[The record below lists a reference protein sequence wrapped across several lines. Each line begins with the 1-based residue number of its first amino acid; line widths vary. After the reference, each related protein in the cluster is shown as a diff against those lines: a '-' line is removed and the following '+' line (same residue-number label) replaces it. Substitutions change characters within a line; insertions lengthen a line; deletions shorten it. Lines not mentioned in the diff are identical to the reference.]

1 MNSHPVAIVGAGLAG
16 LGCALEL
23 QRRNIPFQLFEAS
36 DSPGGRVRTDSVDG
50 FLLDRG
56 FQVYLTAYPEGQ
68 QLLDYPSLRFGRFLP
83 GAMVR
88 LDGRFHRVMDPWR
101 EPFAALSQILNPVG
115 SMADKLL
122 VARLRASSLAGRPED
137 ILKRPESSSLQ
148 ALRRYGFS
156 PNMIDR
162 FFRPFFGGI
171 MLDSSL
177 AVSSRMLEYTFRMM
191 ASGDTVLPAAGMGAI
206 PAQLAARL
214 PQSSLHFHSPVA
226 SVSPNS
232 IRLLNGETI
241 PASAVVVATEGQ
253 NACRL
258 LPGQLPPLSA
268 RPVMALYFA
277 LPGPPPVPDPIIVLN
292 GNPDGPIQNL
302 CLPSLVSPTYAPAGQ
317 HLLSVTV
324 LGNPDRPDL
333 TVESEVRSQLS
344 RWFNADTRPWRL
356 LRFYRIPWAHP
367 ASQPD
372 SLTERPCLLP
382 SGVFICGDHRFL
394 PSIQAALLNGRHA
407 AESLAAHVA

>member
-1 MNSHPVAIVGAGLAG
+1 VNSHPVAIVGAGLAG

>member
-68 QLLDYPSLRFGRFLP
+68 QLLDYPSLQIGRFLP

-101 EPFAALSQILNPVG
+101 EPFAALSHILNPVG

-156 PNMIDR
+156 SNMIDR

-214 PQSSLHFHSPVA
+214 PQSSLRFNSPITAVTPT
-226 SVSPNS
+226 SV
-232 IRLLNGETI
+232 RLLTGEII
-241 PASAVVVATEGQ
+241 PASAVVIATEGQ

-268 RPVMALYFA
+268 RAVLALYFA
-277 LPGPPPVPDPIIVLN
+277 LPSPPPVTDPIIVLN

-302 CLPSLVSPTYAPAGQ
+302 CIPSLVSPAYAPAGQ

-324 LGNPDRPDL
+324 LGNPDIPDL
-333 TVESEVRSQLS
+333 TIESEVRSQLS

-356 LRFYRIPWAHP
+356 LRLYRIPWAHP

-372 SLTERPCLLP
+372 SLTERPALLP
-382 SGVFICGDHRFL
+382 SGIFICGDHRFL

-407 AESLAAHVA
+407 AESVAAHVA

>member
-36 DSPGGRVRTDSVDG
+36 DSPGGRVRTDSGDG

-68 QLLDYPSLRFGRFLP
+68 QLLDYPSLQFGRFLP

-101 EPFAALSQILNPVG
+101 EPFAALSHILNPVG

-156 PNMIDR
+156 SNMIDR

-191 ASGDTVLPAAGMGAI
+191 ASGDTVLPAGGMGAI

-214 PQSSLHFHSPVA
+214 PQSSLRFNSPITAVTPT
-226 SVSPNS
+226 SV
-232 IRLLNGETI
+232 RLLTGEII
-241 PASAVVVATEGQ
+241 PASAVVIATEGQ

-268 RPVMALYFA
+268 RAVLALYFA
-277 LPGPPPVPDPIIVLN
+277 LPSPPPVTDPIIVLN
-292 GNPDGPIQNL
+292 GTPDGPIPKL
-302 CLPSLVSPTYAPAGQ
+302 FLHSLVSPAYAPAGQ
-317 HLLSVTV
+317 HLLS
-324 LGNPDRPDL
+324 
-333 TVESEVRSQLS
+333 
-344 RWFNADTRPWRL
+344 
-356 LRFYRIPWAHP
+356 
-367 ASQPD
+367 
-372 SLTERPCLLP
+372 
-382 SGVFICGDHRFL
+382 
-394 PSIQAALLNGRHA
+394 
-407 AESLAAHVA
+407 